1 MVVGPTG
8 WTPFKR
14 RQTALLRS
22 HMHLARCPES
32 YSNAWKQKIASASS
46 DDVQKSSAGGTIA
59 SHCGTAIEGS
69 YDEVEDP
76 GDPLD
81 YSSPAAQ
88 NDATVKLLLSG

>member
-1 MVVGPTG
+1 
-8 WTPFKR
+8 
-14 RQTALLRS
+14 
-22 HMHLARCPES
+22 MHLARCPES
-32 YSNAWKQKIASASS
+32 YSNAKQKIRSALS
-46 DDVQKSSAGGTIA
+46 DDVQKSCAGGTIT
-59 SHCGTAIEGS
+59 SYCGTAVEGS